1 MTFAVFAALGA
12 TACQSVSNSLTPDV
26 VYYNGKIA
34 TVNAKFEMVQAVAVS
49 GDRIVALGSNEDMQA
64 LASEDTRLT
73 CPRLLVHF
81 LC

>member
-1 MTFAVFAALGA
+1 MYASYPLRSPVFVTFAVFAALGA

-49 GDRIVALGSNEDMQA
+49 EG
-64 LASEDTRLT
+64 
-73 CPRLLVHF
+73 
-81 LC
+81 